1 MTVHLLANVFRPD
14 ALQAALDAA
23 EWLSSRDVQVFAD
36 PETARATQLKP
47 VNLGD
52 FADCGLIVAFGGDGT
67 LIRAAHLAE
76 DKGTPIMGVYYGRFG
91 FVTQCTGESLTR
103 CLDGFLNG
111 EIHLESRMM
120 LQAELLRGGQVVTTI
135 HAVNEAIL
143 QRSVTARMMT
153 FHVSIDGHVLTS
165 YPADGIIVSTP
176 TGSTAYNL
184 SVGGPI
190 VDPRVKA
197 LVLTAL
203 APHTLSARPL
213 VLAEGSEIQLTVQSE
228 GDAVLSAD
236 GQTRLHI
243 LSGDIIRVKKSPRVT
258 NLVAVEPDD
267 FLIKLG
273 RRLFWSQSLF
283 GDAL

>member
-1 MTVHLLANVFRPD
+1 VFRPD
-14 ALQAALDAA
+14 ALQAVLDAA
-23 EWLSSRDVQVFAD
+23 EWLAERGTEVYAD
-36 PETARATQLKP
+36 PDTAKACKLTP
-47 VNLGD
+47 VTLAD
-52 FADCGLIVAFGGDGT
+52 FANCDLIVAFGGDGT
-67 LIRAAHLAE
+67 LIRAAHLCE
-76 DKGTPIMGVYYGRFG
+76 DQGTPILGVYYGRFG
-91 FVTQCTGESLTR
+91 FVTQCTGESLLS
-103 CLDGFLNG
+103 CLEAFVSGQQQ
-111 EIHLESRMM
+111 IESRMM
-120 LQAELLRGGQVVTTI
+120 LQAELLRGGTVVATI
-135 HAVNEAIL
+135 HAVNEVIL

-153 FHVSIDGHVLTS
+153 FHVSIDGHLLTS
-165 YPADGIIVSTP
+165 YPADGIIIATP

-190 VDPRVKA
+190 IDPRVQG

-213 VLAEGSEIQLTVQSE
+213 VLSQGSEIQLTIKSD

-243 LSGDIIRVKKSPRVT
+243 LSGDLIRVRKSPRVT
-258 NLVAVEPDD
+258 NLVSVEPDD

>member
-1 MTVHLLANVFRPD
+1 VFRPD

-23 EWLSSRDVQVFAD
+23 EWFQTKDVEVFAD
-36 PETARATQLKP
+36 PETARATQLRS
-47 VNLGD
+47 VSLGE

-67 LIRAAHLAE
+67 LIRAAHLTE

-91 FVTQCTGESLTR
+91 FVTQCTGESLIR
-103 CLDGFLNG
+103 CLEGFLDG
-111 EIHLESRMM
+111 DIQVESRMM
-120 LQAELLRGGQVVTTI
+120 LQAELLRGGHVVTTI

-213 VLAEGSEIQLTVQSE
+213 VLAEHSEIQLTVRSE

-243 LSGDIIRVKKSPRVT
+243 LSGDVIRVKKSPRVT

>member
-1 MTVHLLANVFRPD
+1 
-14 ALQAALDAA
+14 
-23 EWLSSRDVQVFAD
+23 
-36 PETARATQLKP
+36 
-47 VNLGD
+47 
-52 FADCGLIVAFGGDGT
+52 
-67 LIRAAHLAE
+67 
-76 DKGTPIMGVYYGRFG
+76 
-91 FVTQCTGESLTR
+91 
-103 CLDGFLNG
+103 
-111 EIHLESRMM
+111 MM
-120 LQAELLRGGQVVTTI
+120 LQAELLRSNQVVTTI

-190 VDPRVKA
+190 VDPRVKG

-213 VLAEGSEIQLTVQSE
+213 VLAEHSEIQLTVRSE

-243 LSGDIIRVKKSPRVT
+243 LSGDVIRVKKSPRVT
-258 NLVAVEPDD
+258 NLVTVEPDD